1 MIKLIKIK
9 IRKGI
14 RSIVFLPLF
23 PHLLEQQ
30 ADLQLHRLMALI
42 KLPNFIVLMLLK
54 DTTLHLLRVKRT
66 DFERDSISPLLH
78 RHPPTPHQLT

>member
-9 IRKGI
+9 IKIRKKI

-30 ADLQLHRLMALI
+30 ADLQLHALMALI
-42 KLPNFIVLMLLK
+42 KLPNFIVLMLFK
-54 DTTLHLLRVKRT
+54 DTKLHLLRVKHT
-66 DFERDSISPLLH
+66 DFERDSISPLATTS
-78 RHPPTPHQLT
+78 PLTS